1 MENSGKEIVNETKRY
16 IYYKDHIYSKCCY
29 KILKIY
35 STKKGTYS
43 MTFKEGQK
51 KQSMYYFYKK

>member
-43 MTFKEGQK
+43 MTFKEG
-51 KQSMYYFYKK
+51 